1 MRNYREVENLYDQLE
16 AILSTLQLGD
26 VSSDHRA
33 ELEGFRG
40 WNYVAI
46 SAVAKHATRS
56 LIYVYDDTD
65 PGQRAFR
72 KSMRLTHGSQWRKA
86 VVREHQGQILDST
99 HPLVRLLH
107 RPNPFQ
113 SGGSFRWEQVQQ
125 LRLHG
130 SCIVFNR
137 PNIARTRTVQRYVVP
152 LALITPVKPSI
163 ARGMPRGG
171 ITIHPNSA
179 TVPSEAM
186 LANGWGSG
194 LQQFFG
200 VEIPVEMLTIIKY
213 PHPYLRGDGASPTEA
228 ASHWIDAGSMID
240 ASRAKFYAEGPNG
253 KMLISADVDSPSQV
267 QELEERLSRRLAE
280 DGPRVTI
287 IGNGATIATKRTADE
302 MAYDVGHDQMRDA
315 VLASHGVPKAMVG
328 NQEGMTYSSLAA
340 SLLGATML
348 SIQPDMDL
356 IADEE
361 TVAIGKEYGPTI
373 SIEYE
378 VPAINDPELEER
390 RLSQDAQLGVI
401 TVGEYRQKRGEKP
414 FGTPYDHWLLTA
426 RGPVD
431 PASLLQAGAQRPE
444 VSQQPPTGGLQPWED
459 QPIGLPP
466 RTPGSPIEYPNPYLL
481 TSDVGQIPQEQ
492 GGGASRATASKSA
505 SQERSAG
512 GHPFGQETI
521 LVDETLLEVLKASSI
536 ELVEKSGYKL
546 TGLFQGE
553 HIGSGVVWD
562 WSIGPEV
569 ESLLKFLPPSHRRK
583 VLEEALISQGARGG
597 GVVSGSGSIEF
608 CLPEEASTPL
618 SREIQKLLGAF
629 GESAQTTDRYA
640 IKVMEGILGVS
651 TEEVVRTV
659 CRIEAPYVSYR
670 GTSVSKGKE
679 SESLLRVEIAS
690 EDLHGI
696 FKYLARNL
704 PHSHRSE
711 NGFTIDL
718 GSVSSE
724 TEVKEIVQKGFGLSG
739 KGLLLPT
746 AVVRMP
752 GEPALIVPLRPP
764 ASVGSIDKQA

>member
-46 SAVAKHATRS
+46 SAVAKQATRS
-56 LIYVYDDTD
+56 LIYVYDDVD
-65 PGQRAFR
+65 PSQKAFR

-86 VVREHQGQILDST
+86 VVREHQGQILDSL

-107 RPNPFQ
+107 RPNPYQ
-113 SGGSFRWEQVQQ
+113 SGGSFRWEQLQQ

-152 LALITPVKPSI
+152 LALITPIKPSI

-171 ITIHPNSA
+171 ITIHPSSA

-186 LANGWGSG
+186 LAEGWGNG

-213 PHPYLRGDGASPTEA
+213 PHPYLRGDGASPTGA

-328 NQEGMTYSSLAA
+328 HQDGMTYSSLAA

-390 RLSQDAQLGVI
+390 RLAQDAQLGVI

-431 PASLLQAGAQRPE
+431 PASLIQQAGAPKLDLPGQLP
-444 VSQQPPTGGLQPWED
+444 PWEN
-459 QPIGLPP
+459 QPVLLPYRP
-466 RTPGSPIEYPNPYLL
+466 QGSP
-481 TSDVGQIPQEQ
+481 SDLGQLPQEQ
-492 GGGASRATASKSA
+492 GLASKATASKSV
-505 SQERSAG
+505 SQ
-512 GHPFGQETI
+512 HPYEQEII
-521 LVDETLLEVLKASSI
+521 LVDETLLEVLKAGSI
-536 ELVEKSGYKL
+536 EIVEKAGYRL
-546 TGLFQGE
+546 SGLFQEDHLGA
-553 HIGSGVVWD
+553 GVVWD

-569 ESLLKFLPPSHRRK
+569 ESLLKHLPSSHSRNM
-583 VLEEALISQGARGG
+583 LQECLIFYGNIGNGTSD
-597 GVVSGSGSIEF
+597 GSGSIEF
-608 CLPEEASTPL
+608 CLPKEASRLL
-618 SREIQKLLGAF
+618 SRELQKASGV
-629 GESAQTTDRYA
+629 TTELEQLKDQCSIR
-640 IKVMEGILGVS
+640 VMEGIMGIS

-659 CRIEAPYVSYR
+659 CRIEAPYVIYR
-670 GTSVSKGKE
+670 GASMSKGTD
-679 SESLLRVEIAS
+679 SDSGFRVEVVS
-690 EDLHGI
+690 QDLDGI
-696 FKYLARNL
+696 HRYLARNI
-704 PHSHRSE
+704 PHRRPKE
-711 NGFTIDL
+711 KGFSIDL
-718 GSVSSE
+718 GSVFSQ
-724 TEVKEIVQKGFGLSG
+724 TQAGEILQKGFSLAG

-752 GEPALIVPLRPP
+752 GEPAVIVPLRPP
-764 ASVGSIDKQA
+764 PSLGNIDKGSKGV

>member
-46 SAVAKHATRS
+46 SAVAKQATRS
-56 LIYVYDDTD
+56 LIYVYDDVD
-65 PGQRAFR
+65 PSQKAFR

-86 VVREHQGQILDST
+86 VVREHQGQILDSL

-107 RPNPFQ
+107 RPNPYQ
-113 SGGSFRWEQVQQ
+113 SGGSFRWEQLQQ

-152 LALITPVKPSI
+152 LALITPIKPSI

-171 ITIHPNSA
+171 ITIHPSSA

-186 LANGWGSG
+186 LAEGWGNG

-213 PHPYLRGDGASPTEA
+213 PHPYLRGDGASPTGA

-328 NQEGMTYSSLAA
+328 HQDGMTYSSLAA

-390 RLSQDAQLGVI
+390 RLAQDAQLGVI

-431 PASLLQAGAQRPE
+431 PASLVQQAGAPKLDLPGQLP
-444 VSQQPPTGGLQPWED
+444 PWED
-459 QPIGLPP
+459 QPVLLPSRP
-466 RTPGSPIEYPNPYLL
+466 QGSP
-481 TSDVGQIPQEQ
+481 SDLGQFPQEQ
-492 GGGASRATASKSA
+492 GGLASKAMVSKSA
-505 SQERSAG
+505 SQ
-512 GHPFGQETI
+512 HPYEQETI
-521 LVDETLLEVLKASSI
+521 LVDETLLEVLQAGWIEIVRKA
-536 ELVEKSGYKL
+536 GYRL
-546 TGLFQGE
+546 AGLFQEE
-553 HIGSGVVWD
+553 HLGAGVVWD

-569 ESLLKFLPPSHRRK
+569 ESLLKHLPPSHSRK
-583 VLEEALISQGARGG
+583 RLQEGLLSCGNTGNRT
-597 GVVSGSGSIEF
+597 SDGSGSIEF
-608 CLPEEASTPL
+608 CLPKEASTLL
-618 SREIQKLLGAF
+618 SRELQKASGLTTAELDLLK
-629 GESAQTTDRYA
+629 DRYA
-640 IKVMEGILGVS
+640 IRVMEGILGIS
-651 TEEVVRTV
+651 TEEVVRAV

-670 GTSVSKGKE
+670 DASVSKGTE
-679 SESLLRVEIAS
+679 SDSGLRVEVVS
-690 EDLHGI
+690 QDLEGI
-696 FKYLARNL
+696 HRYLARNL
-704 PHSHRSE
+704 PHRRRKE
-711 NGFTIDL
+711 KGFSIDL
-718 GSVSSE
+718 GSVFSS
-724 TEVKEIVQKGFGLSG
+724 TQAGEILQKGLSLAG
-739 KGLLLPT
+739 RGFLLPT

-752 GEPALIVPLRPP
+752 GEPAVIVPLRPP
-764 ASVGSIDKQA
+764 PSVGSIDKGA